1 MKIHIFITVV
11 LGFLFSACGS
21 QPNVIE
27 TPKKSSTIT
36 FADATV
42 ESGIN
47 FKHFPTRTAEKLLPE
62 IMGSGVAVADF
73 NRDGA
78 PDILLVNS
86 GAVKAASRPADAA
99 DRLYLNNGKGVFHDT
114 TKEWGLEGTG
124 YGQGVAV
131 GDFDND
137 GWTDVFLTNFEGNNR
152 LLKNS
157 GSGFVDVTETSGIV
171 SDGRWATSAGFFD
184 FDADG
189 DLDLFIVRYVDFS
202 PSKPHNVYRNREL
215 IYSTPIYYS
224 PVADQLWRNDG
235 NGRFTNISESSGIG
249 SAKHNGLALAIA
261 DIDKDG
267 DQDIYVANDTDAN
280 SLWLNESGKFK
291 DIAQLAG
298 AAYSETGNEE
308 GSMGADVTDTNGDG
322 RLDIAVTNFQT
333 ESTSLYSQ
341 VEPLLFKEISDAVG
355 IGESARQRLKFGVD
369 FFDADNDG
377 DEDLLV
383 ANGHIE
389 DTIENSSDSVKF
401 AQPNTLYEAMPGGRF
416 VDISS
421 SAGTALAD
429 VQVSRGLATA
439 DLNGDGL
446 IDFVVN
452 NNGGTAQVGFNTTES
467 KGNFVI
473 LWLEGT
479 KTNRSAIGTRVV
491 AKIGDRVIERQVM
504 GAQSYLSVSD
514 FRLHFGLGS
523 ADKIDEL
530 TIYWLGGEKQVLND
544 IGGAK
549 FYYLRQ
555 GSQPITYIPGERRI
569 EP

>member
-1 MKIHIFITVV
+1 MKIHFFVTTAFGLLV
-11 LGFLFSACGS
+11 GACG
-21 QPNVIE
+21 QPNINQ
-27 TPKKSSTIT
+27 TPTKPATII

-42 ESGIN
+42 ESAID
-47 FKHFPTRTAEKLLPE
+47 FKHLPTRTAEKLLPE

-78 PDILLVNS
+78 PDVLLVNS
-86 GAVKAASRPADAA
+86 GAVKASARPADAS
-99 DRLYLNNGKGVFHDT
+99 DRLYLNDGKGVFRDAT
-114 TKEWGLEGTG
+114 EEWGLRGTG

-131 GDFDND
+131 GDYDND

-152 LLKNS
+152 LLKNT
-157 GSGFVDVTETSGIV
+157 GSGFVDVTGTSGIV
-171 SDGRWATSAGFFD
+171 SDGRWTTSAGFFD
-184 FDADG
+184 FDSDG

-202 PSKPHNVYRNREL
+202 PDKPHNVYRNREL

-224 PVADQLWRNDG
+224 PASDQLWRNDG
-235 NGRFTNISESSGIG
+235 NGRFTDVSESAGIA

-261 DIDKDG
+261 DLDKDG

-280 SLWLNESGKFK
+280 TLWLNESGKFK

-308 GSMGADVTDTNGDG
+308 GSMGSDVTDANGDG
-322 RLDIAVTNFQT
+322 RLDIVVTNFQT

-341 VEPLLFKEISDAVG
+341 IEPLLFKEISDAVG

-389 DTIENSSDSVKF
+389 DTVESSSDSVKF
-401 AQPNTLYEAMPGGRF
+401 AQPNTLYEAFPDGRF
-416 VDISS
+416 VDISA
-421 SAGTALAD
+421 SAASALAD
-429 VQVSRGLATA
+429 VQVSRGLATG

-452 NNGGTAQVGFNTTES
+452 NNGGAAQVAFNSTAS
-467 KGNFVI
+467 KRNFVI

-479 KTNRSAIGTRVV
+479 KTNRNAIGTRVV

-514 FRLHFGLGS
+514 FHLHFGLGS

-530 TIYWLGGEKQVLND
+530 TIYWIGGENQVLTD
-544 IGGAK
+544 LVGGK
-549 FYYLRQ
+549 FYHLRQ
-555 GSQPITYIPGERRI
+555 GVQPTTFIPGAARI
-569 EP
+569 DP

>member
-1 MKIHIFITVV
+1 MRVRFFVTAIICGLAT
-11 LGFLFSACGS
+11 ACG
-21 QPNVIE
+21 QPNVTE
-27 TPKKSSTIT
+27 TPSKRSTIT
-36 FADATV
+36 FTDATV

-47 FKHFPTRTAEKLLPE
+47 FKHVPTRTAVKLLPE
-62 IMGSGVAVADF
+62 IMGSGVAIADF

-78 PDILLVNS
+78 PDVLLVNS
-86 GAVKAASRPADAA
+86 GAVKASVRPADAG
-99 DRLYLNNGKGVFHDT
+99 DRLYLNDGKGIFRDT

-137 GWTDVFLTNFEGNNR
+137 GSTDVFLTNFEG
-152 LLKNS
+152 KNTLFKNT
-157 GSGFVDVTETSGIV
+157 GSGFSDVTAASGLV
-171 SDGRWATSAGFFD
+171 SDGRWATSSGFFD

-202 PSKPHNVYRNREL
+202 PDKPHNVYRNREL

-224 PVADQLWRNDG
+224 PVQDQLWRNDG
-235 NGRFTNISESSGIG
+235 NGRFTDVSESSGIA

-267 DQDIYVANDTDAN
+267 DQDVYVANDTDAN

-298 AAYSETGNEE
+298 TAYSETGNEE
-308 GSMGADVTDTNGDG
+308 GSMGADVTDANGDG

-341 VEPLLFKEISDAVG
+341 TEPLLFKEISDAVG

-377 DEDLLV
+377 DEDLFV

-401 AQPNTLYEAMPGGRF
+401 AQPNTLYEAFPDGRF
-416 VDISS
+416 VDIST

-429 VQVSRGLATA
+429 VQVSRGLATG

-452 NNGGTAQVGFNTTES
+452 NNGGTAQIAFNSTES

-479 KTNRSAIGTRVV
+479 KANRNAIGTRVV

-523 ADKIDEL
+523 AEKIDEL
-530 TIYWLGGEKQVLND
+530 TIHWIGGEQQVLTD
-544 IGGAK
+544 LVVGK
-549 FYYLRQ
+549 FYHLRQ
-555 GSQPITYIPGERRI
+555 GSQPTTFIPGAARI
-569 EP
+569 DP